1 MGRSLASGTMPE
13 QLTPADAEALRASG
27 AQFIDVRENYE
38 HEAGHI
44 AGDRHIEPNDL
55 PTEAATLAKDKP
67 VVVYCRSGSRAG
79 PVADALAASG
89 YEAYNLDG
97 GFVAW
102 LDNCL
107 PAEPENA
114 EAALHSPLP

>member
-1 MGRSLASGTMPE
+1 MPE
-13 QLTPADAEALRASG
+13 QLTPADAEALRERG
-27 AQFIDVRENYE
+27 AQFIDVREDYE

-55 PTEAATLAKDKP
+55 PAEAPSLDPGRP
-67 VVVYCRSGSRAG
+67 VVVYCRSGGRSA
-79 PVADALAASG
+79 PVADALSASG

-102 LDNCL
+102 LENGL

>member
-1 MGRSLASGTMPE
+1 MTE
-13 QLTPADAEALRASG
+13 HLTPEAAAALRDSG

-44 AGDRHIEPNDL
+44 AGDRHIGPNDL
-55 PTEAATLAKDKP
+55 ASEAATIDKDKP
-67 VVVYCRSGSRAG
+67 VVVYCRTGSRAE
-79 PVADALAASG
+79 PVAEALAASG
-89 YEAYNLDG
+89 YEAYNLEG

-102 LDNCL
+102 LENGL
-107 PAEPENA
+107 PAEPDEA

>member
-1 MGRSLASGTMPE
+1 MGRPLASGGMPE

-27 AQFIDVRENYE
+27 AQFIDVREDYE
-38 HEAGHI
+38 HEAGHV

-55 PTEAATLAKDKP
+55 PTEAGTLDKDKP
-67 VVVYCRSGSRAG
+67 VVVYCRSGSRAA

-89 YEAYNLDG
+89 FEAYNLDG

-102 LDNCL
+102 LENGL

-114 EAALHSPLP
+114 EAAPHSPLP

>member
-1 MGRSLASGTMPE
+1 M
-13 QLTPADAEALRASG
+13 AEAISPERAKELLDSG
-27 AQFIDVRENYE
+27 AQFIDIRESYE

-44 AGDRHIEPNDL
+44 AGDRYAPLNDL
-55 PTEAATLAKDKP
+55 PALASELDKDTP
-67 VVVYCRSGSRAG
+67 IVVYCRSGARSAT
-79 PVADALAASG
+79 PADALEASG
-89 YEAYNLDG
+89 WEAYSIEG

-102 LDNCL
+102 LEKDL

>member
-1 MGRSLASGTMPE
+1 MSE
-13 QLTPADAEALRASG
+13 QLTPADAEALRERG
-27 AQFIDVRENYE
+27 AQFIDVRETYE

-55 PTEAATLAKDKP
+55 PTEAGTLDKDKP
-67 VVVYCRSGSRAG
+67 VIVYCRGGSRSA

-89 YEAYNLDG
+89 FEAYNIDG

-102 LDNCL
+102 LESGL